1 VLDTPRLW
9 LALLRDD
16 LEQVERILAEPLP
29 ERGWH
34 RAWLLL
40 STHSARLDALAR
52 LGRREE
58 IEAWVPPRTG
68 TYLEPFHLRA
78 LGLVREDERLLERS
92 LAAFEAL
99 RLGRHAAETRVVL
112 A

>member
-1 VLDTPRLW
+1 VLDTPRLR

-16 LEQVERILAEPLP
+16 LELAEQIVADPLP
-29 ERGWH
+29 DRGWH

-40 STHSARLDALAR
+40 STHSARIDALAR
-52 LGRREE
+52 LGHRDELE
-58 IEAWVPPRTG
+58 TWEAPRAG
-68 TYLEPFHLRA
+68 TYLEPFYLRA
-78 LGLVREDERLLERS
+78 LGIVREDEQLLERS

-99 RLGRHAAETRVVL
+99 RLSSHAAETRAVL